1 MQLAD
6 QLEEVIMRFPANNVA
21 FTLVELILV
30 MALLTIVMAVAAPSL
45 ARFFRGR
52 DIETEA
58 GRFVA
63 LTRYGQ
69 SQAVSLGKPMVL
81 WVDPQEGSYGLD
93 EQGTSPANRVRVG
106 NDRNGTQRGVSD
118 GSGRY
123 FELREHSS
131 IEIGRDE
138 RLTNGLAS
146 IRFTPDGAIDENSV
160 QQVLIRDEEDS
171 AIPILQSRNRLYYE
185 MGQRTNMGNAR
196 R

>member
-1 MQLAD
+1 
-6 QLEEVIMRFPANNVA
+6 MRPFEHNLA

-45 ARFFRGR
+45 SKFFRGR

-93 EQGTSPANRVRVG
+93 EQGTSPANRVG
-106 NDRNGTQRGVSD
+106 ASRNGTQSGVSD

-131 IEIGRDE
+131 IEVGRTDP
-138 RLTNGLAS
+138 LTNGLAS

-160 QQVLIRDEEDS
+160 KAVFIRDDENG
-171 AIPILQSRNRLYYE
+171 AIPIQQSRNRLYYE
-185 MGQRTNMGNAR
+185 VGERTNMANAR

>member
-1 MQLAD
+1 
-6 QLEEVIMRFPANNVA
+6 MRFPAHNLA

-69 SQAVSLGKPMVL
+69 SQAVSLGRPMLL
-81 WVDPQEGSYGLD
+81 WVDPKEGSYGLD
-93 EQGTSPANRVRVG
+93 EQGTAPANRARVAG
-106 NDRNGTQRGVSD
+106 NRSGNQSGVNDGT
-118 GSGRY
+118 GRF

-131 IEIGRDE
+131 IEVDSSGRLS
-138 RLTNGLAS
+138 LTNGLAT
-146 IRFTPDGAIDENSV
+146 IRFTPDGAIDETSV
-160 QQVLIRDEEDS
+160 RQFFIRDEDNG
-171 AIPILQSRNRLYYE
+171 AIPIVQSRNRLYYE
-185 MGQRTNMGNAR
+185 IGQRTNMAHAR

>member
-1 MQLAD
+1 
-6 QLEEVIMRFPANNVA
+6 MRSPANNVA

-45 ARFFRGR
+45 SKFFRSR

-93 EQGTSPANRVRVG
+93 EQGTSPANRVG
-106 NDRNGTQRGVSD
+106 TSRNKTQAGVSD

-131 IEIGRDE
+131 IEVSRTDQ
-138 RLTNGLAS
+138 LTNGLAS
-146 IRFTPDGAIDENSV
+146 MRFTPDGAIDETSV
-160 QQVLIRDEEDS
+160 RQVFIRDDEDS
-171 AIPILQSRNRLYYE
+171 AIPIQQSRNRLYYE
-185 MGQRTNMGNAR
+185 IGPRTNMDNAR

>member
-1 MQLAD
+1 
-6 QLEEVIMRFPANNVA
+6 MRPLANNLA

-52 DIETEA
+52 EIDTEA

-81 WVDPQEGSYGLD
+81 WMDPKEGSYGLD
-93 EQGTSPANRVRVG
+93 EQGTTPANRVGG
-106 NDRNGTQRGVSD
+106 NRSGNQSGVNDGT
-118 GSGRY
+118 GRY

-131 IEIGRDE
+131 IEVGSAE
-138 RLTNGLAS
+138 RQTMTNGLAT

-160 QQVLIRDEEDS
+160 QQVLICDDDNG
-171 AIPILQSRNRLYYE
+171 AIPIAPSRNRLYYE
-185 MGQRTNMGNAR
+185 IGQRTNLGNAKQAR

>member
-1 MQLAD
+1 MRLAAHN
-6 QLEEVIMRFPANNVA
+6 LA

-45 ARFFRGR
+45 SRFFRSR

-58 GRFVA
+58 GRFLA

-81 WVDPQEGSYGLD
+81 WVDPKEGCYGLD
-93 EQGTSPANRVRVG
+93 EQGTTPANRVGG
-106 NDRNGTQRGVSD
+106 NRNGTQAGVSD
-118 GSGRY
+118 GTGRY

-131 IEIGRDE
+131 IEVE
-138 RLTNGLAS
+138 STQPLTNGLAS
-146 IRFTPDGAIDENSV
+146 IRFTPDGAIDEDSV
-160 QQVLIRDEEDS
+160 REVFIRDDEDG

-185 MGQRTNMGNAR
+185 IGERTNMGNAKR
-196 R
+196 

>member
-1 MQLAD
+1 
-6 QLEEVIMRFPANNVA
+6 MRFPAHNAA

-58 GRFVA
+58 GRFAA

-69 SQAVSLGKPMVL
+69 SQASSLGRPMVL
-81 WVDPQEGSYGLD
+81 WVDPQEGCYGLD
-93 EQGTSPANRVRVG
+93 EEGVTPTRRIGDRG
-106 NDRNGTQRGVSD
+106 NADRSVVSD
-118 GSGRY
+118 GTGRY
-123 FELREHSS
+123 FELRDHSS
-131 IEIGRDE
+131 IEVGPAE

-160 QQVLIRDEEDS
+160 RQVFIRDEEDA
-171 AIPILQSRNRLYYE
+171 AIPIQQSRNRLYYE
-185 MGQRTNMGNAR
+185 VGQRTNMLNAR